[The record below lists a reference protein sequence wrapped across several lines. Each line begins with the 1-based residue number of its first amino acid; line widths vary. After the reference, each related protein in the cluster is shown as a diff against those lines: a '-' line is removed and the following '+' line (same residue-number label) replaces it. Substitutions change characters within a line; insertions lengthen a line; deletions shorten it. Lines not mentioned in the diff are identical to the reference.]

1 MRGTNQ
7 VVMGRSSGSRRG
19 RIASVGEEGRRP
31 LRARSLGLAL
41 GALLAGALL
50 TGCDDGSGEGTV
62 VRVVDGDTLV
72 AVVAGEETTIRLLN
86 IDTPETK
93 HPDLPVQCLGPEAT
107 DFLAE
112 RLPAGTEIELEYDE
126 ERLDRY
132 DRTLAGVYE
141 SGSLVNA
148 EIAAEGLGV
157 PVYFEPNDRFLPEVE
172 EAAATAQSEGLGLF
186 SAATECTVPA
196 QVEQLGA
203 AAEAIPQTVA
213 GDPAQALADATT
225 LVEDAEALVDALD
238 ADVLATGPNAVLAL
252 PLAAPFLDGQRE
264 AADEVLERAVDG
276 RDRVQGLK
284 DDWDEEQQRL
294 REQKER
300 EERERQERERIE
312 REERERQER
321 EEQERREREA
331 APAAVPSDEEGSGAT
346 SSGSGS
352 GSGSDGKS
360 SSGGSG
366 SGSDGRSRDGS
377 GSGSGS
383 GEKSSSGA
391 SSGDK
396 GKQSKGSGSRSS
408 GSSGQGSSGGKSG
421 SGGGSSSSGGSNSGG
436 NSGGGASGGDSSG
449 GGSSGSG
456 KSGGGSSGSGK
467 SGGGKSGCEPYGPE
481 IPYSDDGGYTGKRY
495 GMPGGKTF
503 RKCS

>member
-312 REERERQER
+312 REERELQER

-421 SGGGSSSSGGSNSGG
+421 
-436 NSGGGASGGDSSG
+436 
-449 GGSSGSG
+449 
-456 KSGGGSSGSGK
+456 
-467 SGGGKSGCEPYGPE
+467 CEPYGPE

>member
-41 GALLAGALL
+41 GALLAGSLL

-62 VRVVDGDTLV
+62 VRVIDGDTLV

-391 SSGDK
+391 GSGDK

-408 GSSGQGSSGGKSG
+408 GSSGQGSS
-421 SGGGSSSSGGSNSGG
+421 
-436 NSGGGASGGDSSG
+436 
-449 GGSSGSG
+449 
-456 KSGGGSSGSGK
+456 
-467 SGGGKSGCEPYGPE
+467 GGKSGCEPYGPE